1 MPVSDQRDA
10 RIGRVALWFGAAS
23 VLALAVTV
31 LVLAVPSLSETLRSD
46 RQPVA
51 YTVGDRLDLDPAT
64 FTSSARTLFLFSRFS
79 CGACQASK
87 PTMAAIVAD
96 LAKRPDT
103 HVVLVV
109 PDAVPD
115 EERLFALELGLDP
128 SQILRTDLH
137 RLRLRQV
144 PTMVLADESGKILI
158 AREGRLT
165 ETRPP

>member
-1 MPVSDQRDA
+1 
-10 RIGRVALWFGAAS
+10 
-23 VLALAVTV
+23 
-31 LVLAVPSLSETLRSD
+31 
-46 RQPVA
+46 
-51 YTVGDRLDLDPAT
+51 
-64 FTSSARTLFLFSRFS
+64 
-79 CGACQASK
+79 
-87 PTMAAIVAD
+87 MAAIVAD

-103 HVVLVV
+103 RVVLVV

-128 SQILRTDLH
+128 SQILETDLH

-165 ETRPP
+165 ETDRRDVIEIVRPPLTRP